1 MNFDCDFSEF
11 VPAAANTASLPQAME
26 IVTGAEDAVESL
38 DAFGRVRRN
47 GWLKASGK
55 DGKLTDGRFTF
66 PVLSFFLLLYQG
78 RWQFW
83 LLP

>member
-38 DAFGRVRRN
+38 DAFG
-47 GWLKASGK
+47 
-55 DGKLTDGRFTF
+55 
-66 PVLSFFLLLYQG
+66 
-78 RWQFW
+78 
-83 LLP
+83 